1 MEKKTLEERR
11 LILDR
16 AIAKYSKQGYLIEK
30 RTDTTAQL
38 RRPKK
43 FSCLAASLWTLLF
56 GIGLIFY
63 LFYYKSKEDDLIYL
77 SVDEY
82 GRIRK
87 R

>member
-1 MEKKTLEERR
+1 MEKKTLAQRKE
-11 LILDR
+11 ILDR
-16 AIAKYSKQGYLIEK
+16 AIARYSKQGYLIEK

-63 LFYYKSKEDDLIYL
+63 LFYYKGKEDDLIYL
-77 SVDEY
+77 TIDEY
-82 GRIRK
+82 GRLRK